1 MKKFNTSSIWLP
13 TREEG
18 LRRLRAFLPHAGR
31 EYARLRNFDD
41 GPSRHIHVST
51 LSPWIRHRLLLES
64 EVVDAVLKQHSFQSA
79 EKFIQEVFWRTY
91 WKGWLELR
99 PGVWQSYKANLEQLI
114 DCYESDAVLQ
124 ENISQATSG
133 ETGIDCFDAWAK
145 ELIAHG
151 YLHNHARMWFA
162 SIWIF
167 WLGLPWQLGADFFL
181 RNLLDGDPAVNTL
194 SWRWVAGLQTKG
206 KSYLARPDNIAKF
219 TRGRFRPEDKSSAE
233 VRSIS
238 GPPDPE
244 PGRIDARTN
253 WNRSKRTGLL
263 LSEDDLSHNFLG
275 LPAIGFQGLAALNS
289 SRGRSPIGVSD
300 RVASF
305 VGGALGDAL
314 GRAHCNKGRPTDNI
328 LQTSSVYS
336 LVGWAQRA
344 NIEQIVTPYAPVGP
358 AQDALNLL
366 EHKLISLKIE
376 LIRVLRSSD
385 AVAWPKAT
393 HGFFRFKRALPTLI
407 KHHYRDIETA
417 S

>member
-1 MKKFNTSSIWLP
+1 MKKPHTSSIWLP

-41 GPSRHIHVST
+41 GPSRHAHVST
-51 LSPWIRHRLLLES
+51 LSPWIRHRQLLES

-99 PGVWQSYKANLEQLI
+99 PGIWQSYKANLEQLI
-114 DCYESDAVLQ
+114 DSYEHDAVLQ

-133 ETGIDCFDAWAK
+133 ETGIDCFDAWVK
-145 ELIAHG
+145 ELIEHG

-206 KSYLARPDNIAKF
+206 KSYLARPDNIKKF
-219 TRGRFRPEDKSSAE
+219 TRGRFRPEYKALAD

-244 PGRIDARTN
+244 PGRIDACTN

-263 LSEDDLSHNFLG
+263 LSEDDLSPNFLG
-275 LPAIGFQGLAALNS
+275 LPANGFQGLAALNS
-289 SRGRSPIGVSD
+289 SQGRSPIGVSD
-300 RVASF
+300 RVTSF
-305 VGGALGDAL
+305 AGGALGDAL
-314 GRAHCNKGRPTDNI
+314 SRAHCNTGLSTDNI

-344 NIEQIVTPYAPVGP
+344 NIEQIVTAYAPVGP
-358 AQDALNLL
+358 AQDALSLL
-366 EHKLISLKIE
+366 ERKLIPLKIDI
-376 LIRVLRSSD
+376 IRVLRSSD

-393 HGFFRFKRALPTLI
+393 HGFFRFRRALPTLI
-407 KHHYRDIETA
+407 QHHYRDMETA
-417 S
+417 K